1 MINSGISDP
10 GECSNC
16 PQLLKGQ
23 DKQTLWN
30 VDTWNAD
37 FAKNT
42 IPDSS
47 RHANCFSALGARF
60 PAPLLLG
67 GSQLRLWLRM
77 NTQEHDSSVPQLHST
92 KRSCGVQE
100 GQSSTLLMGNAQLL
114 LDKWLFPL
122 VLNPHTIFNNLI
134 L

>member
-37 FAKNT
+37 FVKNT

-47 RHANCFSALGARF
+47 RHDNCFSALGAHLPTF
-60 PAPLLLG
+60 AAG
-67 GSQLRLWLRM
+67 VSQLRAVA
-77 NTQEHDSSVPQLHST
+77 QDEHT
-92 KRSCGVQE
+92 G
-100 GQSSTLLMGNAQLL
+100 T
-114 LDKWLFPL
+114 
-122 VLNPHTIFNNLI
+122 
-134 L
+134 